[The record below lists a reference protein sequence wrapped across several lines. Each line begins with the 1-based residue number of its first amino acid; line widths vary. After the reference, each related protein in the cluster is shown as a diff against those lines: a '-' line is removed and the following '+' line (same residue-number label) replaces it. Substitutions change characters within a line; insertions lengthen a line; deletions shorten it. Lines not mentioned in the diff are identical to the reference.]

1 MAYLF
6 PTFIS
11 ELEERRYSPDSIQRM
26 IRTADRLGHWL
37 QDHGI
42 DLSQANQTHVDQF
55 VLAQGRRPDKRSQHG
70 HLPKSASHITT
81 VTALMRKQGILDGR
95 SNWTDIDQWANRF
108 SVHLLQVCGVTKSRT
123 KPLRSCCPL
132 PTDERRSRIPPDD
145 CSPIGVDQIGLA
157 KPTPECCQTDQN
169 DDPPAHSCRAPTPW
183 CPIRSI
189 ISTACSPLFD
199 RLRPFFH
206 HGDIRDANQYT

>member
-1 MAYLF
+1 MIERYITQTKSRARFEAGPMAYLF
-6 PTFIS
+6 PTFIC

-55 VLAQGRRPDKRSQHG
+55 VLAQGRRPDKRSPRG

-95 SNWTDIDQWANRF
+95 SDWTDIDQWAHRF
-108 SVHLLQVCGVTKSRT
+108 SVHLLQV
-123 KPLRSCCPL
+123 
-132 PTDERRSRIPPDD
+132 
-145 CSPIGVDQIGLA
+145 LA
-157 KPTPECCQTDQN
+157 E
-169 DDPPAHSCRAPTPW
+169 
-183 CPIRSI
+183 
-189 ISTACSPLFD
+189 
-199 RLRPFFH
+199 
-206 HGDIRDANQYT
+206 